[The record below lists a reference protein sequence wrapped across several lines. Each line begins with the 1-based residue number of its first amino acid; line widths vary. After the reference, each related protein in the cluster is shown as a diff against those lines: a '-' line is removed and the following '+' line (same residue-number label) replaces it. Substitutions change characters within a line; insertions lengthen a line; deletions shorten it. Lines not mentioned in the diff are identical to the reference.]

1 MDTLMSPFEQ
11 KGVLVA
17 TYKKSQALYALWRT
31 LNNPALLGE
40 RERPPAIFSRRF
52 DKLLSVDI
60 PLLPEERAGQA
71 GQDNQFTA
79 DQVFLMAVAL
89 VIMDSGLGLGATGFF
104 ICTARESLKQRYHA
118 IMERP
123 MSWLPEKESSLEK
136 DKRVY
141 LLFQNKDIQE
151 FYPEYDWSK
160 VNGWSGKGRPP
171 LIINPVY
178 VSGLDDLKTYLDTCL
193 QNGTHNHVLVIE
205 LAKMASV
212 LTHYLEHAP
221 IVTRGRHK

>member
-1 MDTLMSPFEQ
+1 MDALMSPLEQ
-11 KGVLVA
+11 KGDSVP

-31 LNNPALLGE
+31 LSNPALLSE

-52 DKLLSVDI
+52 DKLVSVDI
-60 PLLPEERAGQA
+60 PLLPEERVGQS
-71 GQDNQFTA
+71 GKDNQFTA

-104 ICTARESLKQRYHA
+104 ICTARESLKQRYRA
-118 IMERP
+118 IMEMP

-151 FYPEYDWSK
+151 FYPKYDWSK
-160 VNGWSGKGRPP
+160 VKGWSGTGRPP

-178 VSGLDDLKTYLDTCL
+178 VQGLDDLKTYLDTCL
-193 QNGTHNHVLVIE
+193 QNGTNNHVLVIE

-221 IVTRGRHK
+221 IMTRGRHK